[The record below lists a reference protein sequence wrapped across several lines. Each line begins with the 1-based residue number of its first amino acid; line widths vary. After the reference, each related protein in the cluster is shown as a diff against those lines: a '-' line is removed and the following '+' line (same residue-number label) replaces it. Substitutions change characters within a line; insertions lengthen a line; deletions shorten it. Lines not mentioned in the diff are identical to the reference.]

1 MIKKTENGAIAFE
14 GLCSKV
20 ITLFGSIGASR
31 NIDKDIII
39 DRIKEAYNE
48 SADLTRRM
56 CLYAR
61 DIRCGGL
68 GERKIGRIFI
78 ETMYKLDPNFILQN
92 LNKLVLYGRW
102 DDITELFV
110 KTKDEKILEFIYKQ
124 LQNDIV
130 SETPS
135 LLAKWMPSENTS
147 SNKTRAAAKTIRKSL
162 EMSSKEYRKI
172 LSGIRKKLNLVETK
186 LTNKSYD
193 EIEYSSVPSVAM
205 NMYKK
210 TFIEKDGERF
220 EEFISK
226 VENGKE
232 TINAGVLFPYN
243 ITESLNRCYYGCY
256 LTKDELRAI
265 EQQWKALPDYVDFS
279 EDVLVMADVSGSM
292 TGRPMAT
299 SIGMALYFAER
310 NTGVFKNQFITF
322 TNIPRLFHLDPTL
335 SLQDRYGLV
344 SNEVG
349 YNTNL
354 DGALEAIVKSNGSP
368 KALLVISD
376 CEIDRFVGDG
386 KRVQTIVAKYK
397 SLFKAAGKTMPKI
410 IFWNVE
416 GGKSFLSL
424 ENENVAFTSGYSASI
439 FTQLESLIKKG
450 SIEAI
455 IEILSKYNYN
465 TEEDM
470 PW

>member
-20 ITLFGSIGASR
+20 TTLFGSVGASR
-31 NIDKDIII
+31 NLDKDIIV

-68 GERKIGRIFI
+68 GERKVGRIFI
-78 ETMYKLDPNFILQN
+78 ETMYELDPNFILQN
-92 LNKLVLYGRW
+92 LGKLVLYGRW
-102 DDITELFV
+102 DDIVLLFV
-110 KTKDEKILEFIYKQ
+110 KTKDEKILKFIYKQ
-124 LQNDIV
+124 LQEDFV

-147 SNKTRAAAKTIRKSL
+147 SAKTRVAAKTIRKAL
-162 EMSSKEYRKI
+162 QMSPKAYRKM
-172 LSGIRKKLNLVETK
+172 LSSVRKKLNLVETK
-186 LTNKSYD
+186 LTNKSYE

-220 EEFISK
+220 EEFVSK
-226 VENGKE
+226 VENGEE

-243 ITESLNRCYYGCY
+243 IIESLNRRY
-256 LTKDELRAI
+256 LTSEELRVV

-292 TGRPMAT
+292 EGRPMAT
-299 SIGMALYFAER
+299 SIGMALYFAEK
-310 NTGVFKNQFITF
+310 NTGVFKNQFVTF
-322 TNIPRLFHLDPTL
+322 TDIPRLFHLDPTL
-335 SLQDRYGLV
+335 SLEDRYDLV

-354 DGALEAIVKSNGSP
+354 DGALKAIAESNGTP

-376 CEIDRFVGDG
+376 CEIDCFVGDG
-386 KRVQTIVAKYK
+386 KKVQTIVAKYK
-397 SLFKAAGKTMPKI
+397 SIFKAAGKTMPKI

-439 FTQLESLIKKG
+439 FNQLESLIKKG
-450 SIEAI
+450 SIESI
-455 IEILSKYNYN
+455 IEILSKYEYN

-470 PW
+470 

>member
-20 ITLFGSIGASR
+20 TTLFGSIGSSR
-31 NIDKDIII
+31 NLDKDIIV

-68 GERKIGRIFI
+68 GERKVGRIFI
-78 ETMYKLDPNFILQN
+78 ETMYKLDTDFILQN
-92 LNKLVLYGRW
+92 LYKLVLYGRW
-102 DDITELFV
+102 DDITDLFV
-110 KTKDEKILEFIYKQ
+110 KTKDEKILKFIYKQ
-124 LQNDIV
+124 LQEDFV

-147 SNKTRAAAKTIRKSL
+147 SASTRAAAKTIRKNL
-162 EMSSKEYRKI
+162 EMSPKAYRKM
-172 LSGIRKKLNLVETK
+172 LSSIRKKLNLVETK
-186 LTNKSYD
+186 LTNKSYN
-193 EIEYSSVPSVAM
+193 EIEYSNVPSVAM

-220 EEFISK
+220 EEFITE
-226 VENGKE
+226 VENGEE

-243 ITESLNRCYYGCY
+243 IIESFNRRH
-256 LTKDELRAI
+256 LTSDELRVV

-279 EDVLVMADVSGSM
+279 DDVLVMADVSGSM
-292 TGRPMAT
+292 EGRPMAT

-310 NTGVFKNQFITF
+310 NTGVFKNKFVTF
-322 TNIPRLFHLDPTL
+322 TDIPRLFHLDPTL
-335 SLQDRYGLV
+335 SLEDRYDLV

-354 DGALEAIVKSNGSP
+354 DGALKAIAESNGAP

-376 CEIDRFVGDG
+376 CEIDCFVGDG
-386 KRVQTIVAKYK
+386 KKVQTIVAKYK
-397 SLFKAAGKTMPKI
+397 SIFKAAGKTMPKI

-439 FTQLESLIKKG
+439 FNQLESLIKKG

-455 IEILSKYNYN
+455 IEILSKYEYN

>member
-14 GLCSKV
+14 GLCSK
-20 ITLFGSIGASR
+20 ITTLFGAIGASR
-31 NIDKDIII
+31 NLDKDIIV
-39 DRIKEAYNE
+39 DRIKDAYAE

-68 GERKIGRIFI
+68 GERKVGRIFI
-78 ETMYKLDPNFILQN
+78 ETMYKLDADFILQN
-92 LNKLVLYGRW
+92 LDKLVLYGRW
-102 DDITELFV
+102 DDITDLFV
-110 KTKDEKILEFIYKQ
+110 KTKDEKILKFIYKQ
-124 LQNDIV
+124 LQKDFV

-147 SNKTRAAAKTIRKSL
+147 SAKTRAAAKTIRQML
-162 EMSSKEYRKI
+162 TMSPKAYRKM
-172 LSGIRKKLNLVETK
+172 LSSIRKKLNLVETK
-186 LTNKSYD
+186 LTNKSYN
-193 EIEYSSVPSVAM
+193 EIEYLSVPSVAM
-205 NMYKK
+205 NMYKN
-210 TFIEKDGERF
+210 TFIKKDGERF
-220 EEFISK
+220 EEFITE
-226 VENGKE
+226 VENGKK

-243 ITESLNRCYYGCY
+243 IIESFNRRH
-256 LTKDELRAI
+256 LTSDELRVV

-292 TGRPMAT
+292 EGRPMAT

-310 NTGVFKNQFITF
+310 NTGVFKNQFVTF
-322 TNIPRLFHLDPTL
+322 TDIPRLFNLDPTL
-335 SLQDRYGLV
+335 SLEDRYDLV

-354 DGALEAIVKSNGSP
+354 DGALKAIVESNGTP

-386 KRVQTIVAKYK
+386 KKVQTIVAKYK
-397 SLFKAAGKTMPKI
+397 SIFKAAGKTMPKI

-439 FTQLESLIKKG
+439 FNQLESLIKKG

-455 IEILSKYNYN
+455 IEILSKYEYN

-470 PW
+470 SW

>member
-20 ITLFGSIGASR
+20 TTLFGSIGASR
-31 NIDKDIII
+31 NIDEEIIV

-48 SADLTRRM
+48 SVDLTRRM

-68 GERKIGRIFI
+68 GERKVGRIFI
-78 ETMYKLDPNFILQN
+78 ETMYKLDTDFILQN
-92 LNKLVLYGRW
+92 LDKLVLYGRW
-102 DDITELFV
+102 DDITDLFV
-110 KTKDEKILEFIYKQ
+110 KTKDEKILKFIYKQ
-124 LQNDIV
+124 LQDDFV
-130 SETPS
+130 SKTPS

-162 EMSSKEYRKI
+162 EMSSKEYRKM

-193 EIEYSSVPSVAM
+193 EIEYSGVPSVAM

-226 VENGKE
+226 VENGE
-232 TINAGVLFPYN
+232 DTINAGVLFPYN
-243 ITESLNRCYYGCY
+243 IIESFNRRY
-256 LTKDELRAI
+256 LTSDELRVV

-292 TGRPMAT
+292 EGRPMAT

-310 NTGVFKNQFITF
+310 NTGVFKNQFVTF
-322 TNIPRLFHLDPTL
+322 TDIPRLFHLDPTL
-335 SLQDRYGLV
+335 SLEDRYRLV
-344 SNEVG
+344 SKEVG

-354 DGALEAIVKSNGSP
+354 DGALGAIVKSNGSP

-376 CEIDRFVGDG
+376 CEIDCFVGDG

-397 SLFKAAGKTMPKI
+397 SIFKAAGKTMPKI

-439 FTQLESLIKKG
+439 FNQLESLIKKG

-455 IEILSKYNYN
+455 IEILSKYEYN

-470 PW
+470 QW

>member
-20 ITLFGSIGASR
+20 TTLFGSIGASR
-31 NIDKDIII
+31 NIDEEIVV

-68 GERKIGRIFI
+68 GERKVGRIFI
-78 ETMYKLDPNFILQN
+78 EALYGLDPNFILQN

-124 LQNDIV
+124 LQNDLV

-147 SNKTRAAAKTIRKSL
+147 SNKTRAAAKIIRNALAMSPKS
-162 EMSSKEYRKI
+162 YRKI

-186 LTNKSYD
+186 LTNKSYN

-205 NMYKK
+205 NMYKG
-210 TFIEKDGERF
+210 TFIKKDGERF

-226 VENGKE
+226 VENGE
-232 TINAGVLFPYN
+232 DTINAGVLFPYN
-243 ITESLNRCYYGCY
+243 IIESFNRRY
-256 LTKDELRAI
+256 LTSDELRVV

-322 TNIPRLFHLDPTL
+322 TDIPRLFHLDPTL
-335 SLQDRYGLV
+335 SLEDRYDLV

-354 DGALEAIVKSNGSP
+354 DGALEAIVKSDGSP

-376 CEIDRFVGDG
+376 CEIDCFVGDG

-397 SLFKAAGKTMPKI
+397 SRFKAAGKDMPKI

>member
-20 ITLFGSIGASR
+20 TTLFGSIGASR
-31 NIDKDIII
+31 DLDKDVIV

-68 GERKIGRIFI
+68 GERKVGRVFI

-92 LNKLVLYGRW
+92 LGKLVLYGRW
-102 DDITELFV
+102 DDITDLFV
-110 KTKDEKILEFIYKQ
+110 KTKDEKILKFIYKQ
-124 LQNDIV
+124 LQDDFI

-147 SNKTRAAAKTIRKSL
+147 SANTRAAAKTIRKAL
-162 EMSSKEYRKI
+162 QMSPKAYRKM
-172 LSGIRKKLNLVETK
+172 LSSVRKKLNLVETK
-186 LTNKSYD
+186 LTNKSYE

-220 EEFISK
+220 EEFVSK
-226 VENGKE
+226 VENGEE

-243 ITESLNRCYYGCY
+243 IIESFNRRY
-256 LTKDELRAI
+256 LTSDELRVV

-292 TGRPMAT
+292 EGRPMAT

-310 NTGVFKNQFITF
+310 NTGVFKNQFVTF

-335 SLQDRYGLV
+335 SLQDRYRLV
-344 SNEVG
+344 SKEVG

-354 DGALEAIVKSNGSP
+354 DGALESIVKSNGTP
-368 KALLVISD
+368 KALLIISD
-376 CEIDRFVGDG
+376 CEIDCFVGDG
-386 KRVQTIVAKYK
+386 KKVQTIVAKYK
-397 SLFKAAGKTMPKI
+397 SIFKAAGKTMPKI

-439 FTQLESLIKKG
+439 FNQLESLIKKG

-455 IEILSKYNYN
+455 IEILSKYEYN

>member
-1 MIKKTENGAIAFE
+1 MIKKTENGAVAFDT
-14 GLCSKV
+14 LCSKV
-20 ITLFGSIGASR
+20 TTLFGSIGASR
-31 NIDKDIII
+31 NIDEEIVV

-68 GERKIGRIFI
+68 GERKVGRIFI

-124 LQNDIV
+124 LQNDLV

-162 EMSSKEYRKI
+162 EMSSKEYRKM

-205 NMYKK
+205 NMYKG
-210 TFIEKDGERF
+210 TFIKKDGERF

-226 VENGKE
+226 VENGE
-232 TINAGVLFPYN
+232 DTINAGVLFPYN
-243 ITESLNRCYYGCY
+243 IIESFNRRY
-256 LTKDELRAI
+256 LTSDELRMV

-322 TNIPRLFHLDPTL
+322 TDIPRLFHLDPTL
-335 SLQDRYGLV
+335 SLQDRYRLV
-344 SNEVG
+344 SKEVG

-354 DGALEAIVKSNGSP
+354 DGALEAIVKSDGSP

-376 CEIDRFVGDG
+376 CEIDCFVGDG

-397 SLFKAAGKTMPKI
+397 SRFKAAGKDMPKI